1 LRTSL
6 IGIPI
11 LCSVIAFSA
20 RAQTPAFTAASVVN
34 AASMAAGPIAPGMV
48 AAITGS
54 NLGDPNFFRTC
65 AGSYP
70 ITTTCFGISVR
81 VNGTAAPV
89 MNDSARQV
97 TFQVPFTVSGASAT
111 LQVTSSL
118 SGSTLSSA
126 VITVPVAATAPGLY
140 SISGTGS
147 GTGYYYVSGSL
158 FTDVSTAVHA
168 GDTVV
173 MYGTGFGAT
182 NPAVLA
188 GSLGPN
194 TPAMAVASTTLTI
207 NSQSVPATFAGLEPG
222 NLAGAVAGYDEAIFT
237 VPSGLGIPA
246 GQTQATFPVVV
257 TVGGTASNSVNLIV
271 AGPLPSIASITPSP
285 VPLSASSQ
293 TVLLNG
299 SGFESGAGLTVVL
312 DGPGGQMKLTAPNV
326 TFVSSSQLSIQITVG
341 TVAGT
346 WSATVVNPDGGESDN
361 FVFTASGTGPT
372 PLITSV
378 VTTSSEAA
386 RIAQNTW
393 IEIHGA
399 NLSQTTMDWS
409 SWDFTKGLPY
419 TLGGV
424 SATVNGKAAAI
435 YYVSPTQVNVLTP
448 LDSAAGSVPVQLGTP
463 YGHTAVQTATETQTS
478 PAFLVIDAFGH
489 VAARHLDYS
498 LLGPASLS
506 IPGYTFTPATPGETV
521 LLYAT
526 GFGQTNPPITDQ
538 LAGLGPLP
546 GLPAVTIG
554 GTPASVAFAGLS
566 GTGLYQ
572 FNVTVPVGTP
582 DGDISLS
589 ALYTG
594 SSTQSNV
601 VITVHH

>member
-1 LRTSL
+1 
-6 IGIPI
+6 
-11 LCSVIAFSA
+11 
-20 RAQTPAFTAASVVN
+20 
-34 AASMAAGPIAPGMV
+34 
-48 AAITGS
+48 
-54 NLGDPNFFRTC
+54 
-65 AGSYP
+65 
-70 ITTTCFGISVR
+70 
-81 VNGTAAPV
+81 
-89 MNDSARQV
+89 
-97 TFQVPFTVSGASAT
+97 
-111 LQVTSSL
+111 
-118 SGSTLSSA
+118 
-126 VITVPVAATAPGLY
+126 
-140 SISGTGS
+140 
-147 GTGYYYVSGSL
+147 
-158 FTDVSTAVHA
+158 
-168 GDTVV
+168 
-173 MYGTGFGAT
+173 
-182 NPAVLA
+182 
-188 GSLGPN
+188 
-194 TPAMAVASTTLTI
+194 
-207 NSQSVPATFAGLEPG
+207 VPATFAGLEPG